1 MTHSNFSGMES
12 QQSLI
17 RLPHFQKTSVLILV
31 ILTTTLTANAALSV
45 KLDQPKT
52 TGSKTVVQITLKNTF
67 TEKIE
72 GARATLF
79 LIGEKDKVV
88 GQRTAWVIGG
98 EPNRPPLKPEAT
110 TTYNFVVDTDNLSP
124 PPGSS
129 STASF
134 SKTANSPT
142 RRKTLRSS
150 DPGELN
156 PSLHRNTFASRGHH
170 AQFAHT
176 SESEIQNQSNRP
188 SRPKTQ
194 APAHEIRGGKRR
206 KMSAAGRA
214 AIAAAAR
221 ARWARHRGGK

>member
-1 MTHSNFSGMES
+1 MES

-110 TTYNFVVDTDNLSP
+110 TTYNFVIDTDKP
-124 PPGSS
+124 VT
-129 STASF
+129 STRLILENGKLA
-134 SKTANSPT
+134 
-142 RRKTLRSS
+142 
-150 DPGELN
+150 DPKKDVKIE
-156 PSLHRNTFASRGHH
+156 
-170 AQFAHT
+170 
-176 SESEIQNQSNRP
+176 
-188 SRPKTQ
+188 
-194 APAHEIRGGKRR
+194 
-206 KMSAAGRA
+206 
-214 AIAAAAR
+214 
-221 ARWARHRGGK
+221 